1 VLELDGHALRWIRCV
16 HVVAGPE
23 ALDSARWLGFGDDQ
37 PVVLRLSPDEA
48 LGLLAWKVE
57 VDDADAIVEEDS
69 GFAAGWCHQLGLDEH
84 VEWRIPDTPGTLAQ
98 GAVAGVPA
106 KIWIGD
112 DEKVLL
118 VTNAAYAAELADR
131 IGWDR

>member
-1 VLELDGHALRWIRCV
+1 MLGLDGHALRSIRCV
-16 HVVAGPE
+16 HVVARPE
-23 ALDSARWLGFGDDQ
+23 ALDGARWFGFGDDV

-48 LGLLAWKVE
+48 LGLMAWRVE
-57 VDDADAIVEEDS
+57 VDDPDAIVEEDS

-84 VEWRIPDTPGTLAQ
+84 VEWPIPDTPGTLAQ

-112 DEKVLL
+112 DEEILL
-118 VTNAAYAAELADR
+118 VTSAAYAAELGDR